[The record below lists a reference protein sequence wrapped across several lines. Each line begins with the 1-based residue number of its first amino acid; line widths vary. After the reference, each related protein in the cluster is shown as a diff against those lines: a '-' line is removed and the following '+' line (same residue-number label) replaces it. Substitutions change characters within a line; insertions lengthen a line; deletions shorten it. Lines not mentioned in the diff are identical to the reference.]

1 MLRRKEEFI
10 NFRVKEKLILQ
21 IAGSKRSF
29 SMQEL
34 GRKMIFPQYLRNLHD
49 ISRNEKD
56 NISVLKKKQKKNITQ
71 NKKPK
76 NKNKKNDKMI
86 KSLA

>member
-1 MLRRKEEFI
+1 
-10 NFRVKEKLILQ
+10 
-21 IAGSKRSF
+21 
-29 SMQEL
+29 MQEV
-34 GRKMIFPQYLRNLHD
+34 RREMIFPQYLRNLHD

-56 NISVLKKKQKKNITQ
+56 NISVLKKKKKKKKKKNTSQ